1 MECQYGQQQG
11 KDMIPLLCEK
21 GFRAKGWLGII
32 LGSRL
37 FYEFCSELNEA
48 EFESRVDQVVK
59 EIGERAKPKAKAL
72 APAQAAAPASSSAS
86 ASALASASASA
97 SRPRAA
103 PTAIPAPDIDPP
115 TMPEGAKT
123 VAELDCVIERY
134 LQLRI
139 SSMEGNTAAPLTPGL
154 NGSVGNSQTGSVG
167 YGQLSEAHLQLE
179 LARAAERAA
188 TAERAAERA
197 ATAERAAERAER
209 AAVAERSECRFA
221 VTMAATM
228 AVVVIAAMVLKGR

>member
-1 MECQYGQQQG
+1 
-11 KDMIPLLCEK
+11 MIPLLCEK

-32 LGSRL
+32 IGSRI
-37 FYEFCSELNEA
+37 FYEFCSEINET

-72 APAQAAAPASSSAS
+72 APAQAAAP
-86 ASALASASASA
+86 ASASASA

-123 VAELDCVIERY
+123 VAELDSMIE
-134 LQLRI
+134 LQARI
-139 SSMEGNTAAPLTPGL
+139 SSNEGNTAVPITSGPNGL
-154 NGSVGNSQTGSVG
+154 VGDCKTGSVG

-228 AVVVIAAMVLKGR
+228 AVVVTAAMVLIGR